1 MLQQLIINDLA
12 IINRVDLQFS
22 NGLTVLTG
30 ETGAGK
36 SIVITAL
43 GLALGDR
50 ADAAI
55 IAPNK
60 TQTRISVIFDL
71 AKLPQAKTWLQQHE
85 LTTDN
90 TECIIRRI
98 VNKDGKSRAYINDV
112 PVNIT
117 TLKDFASQLINIH
130 GQHQHQTLL
139 NSNNQLQ
146 LLDHYANNNSLLDVV
161 KDKYNIYK
169 KLIKQ
174 QDELLAL
181 NNKQDKL
188 ALIKYQIE
196 ELEQLQIANINL
208 DKLNTEHKQLTN
220 AEEIINNC
228 DLVSSMVRQA
238 DISKALNIIN
248 ELADFGINI
257 DNISDILQGAVISL
271 DEAEYELNELADKT
285 SIDVERLHEVE
296 QLLTNIH
303 NIARKHKVNPENLTN
318 HFNFLQS
325 EAEKLSSIEQKI
337 NLIKKKIDSASTNYL
352 KVAEKLSSTRIQAA
366 KKLTKDIIEKM
377 YLLAMPNAKFNI
389 AISKANNEF
398 HIHGY
403 DKVEF
408 LVATNPGQELQP
420 LKKTASGGELSRI
433 SLAIEVILADK
444 ITMPT
449 MVFDEVDVGISGNIA
464 TIVGQLLKT
473 IGKKSQV
480 LCITHLPQVAAFGQ
494 QHFNIS
500 KQQTKNITTVSV
512 QQLDKQQS
520 IQELAR
526 LLGSDKITKEA
537 LAHASNMLAE
547 AACE

>member
-98 VNKDGKSRAYINDV
+98 VNKDGKSRAYINDI